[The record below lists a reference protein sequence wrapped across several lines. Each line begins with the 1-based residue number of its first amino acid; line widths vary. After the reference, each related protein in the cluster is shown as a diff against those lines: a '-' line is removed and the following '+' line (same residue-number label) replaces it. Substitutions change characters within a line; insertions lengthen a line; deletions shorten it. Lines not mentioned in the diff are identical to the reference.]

1 MPAVLVARFDI
12 ALPISGFGY
21 GGASRTGARG
31 RAAPDFFSPSG
42 RFPVLSAKRRSH
54 PPIHRTKSHDGF
66 TEAGIEMRDGRPMR
80 VSLRVMSCG
89 RIERANRGV
98 MKERRRDSHIRASVC
113 APGGVVSS
121 AAPRDNPNH
130 ILGVIAL

>member
-1 MPAVLVARFDI
+1 MPAVLVGRFDG

-31 RAAPDFFSPSG
+31 REAPDFCSPVG
-42 RFPVLSAKRRSH
+42 RFPFPGSVRKTPFSTRFIARNRTMVSRKRAS
-54 PPIHRTKSHDGF
+54 KC
-66 TEAGIEMRDGRPMR
+66 AMR
-80 VSLRVMSCG
+80 VRYTSCRAPASNE
-89 RIERANRGV
+89 RIGV
-98 MKERRRDSHIRASVC
+98 MKERRRDSYIRASVR